1 MAEKTTAY
9 AGLFAGFEGFI
20 INSYTKS
27 ADLLKVSEPIE
38 FGYLFL
44 FLSLFVNITVTCISL
59 MLSGLIKSGV
69 AKGQY
74 KWMKWV
80 MRICIIG
87 CCVSSV
93 FYALAFQL
101 YVADSVVRDGMKI
114 AIWVISCILVAC
126 VIAFLIVIFKKTLDV
141 PYDESEKVIEFIN
154 E

>member
-1 MAEKTTAY
+1 
-9 AGLFAGFEGFI
+9 
-20 INSYTKS
+20 
-27 ADLLKVSEPIE
+27 
-38 FGYLFL
+38 
-44 FLSLFVNITVTCISL
+44 

-74 KWMKWV
+74 RWMKWV

-87 CCVSSV
+87 CCISSV

-114 AIWVISCILVAC
+114 AIWVISFILVGS
-126 VIAFLIVIFKKTLDV
+126 VVAFLVVIFKKTLDV
-141 PYDESEKVIEFIN
+141 SYEESEKVIEFMN